1 MAKSSTHVVPNDDGG
16 WDIKRSGKTRSS
28 GHFDRKQDAVD
39 RARQISRNAGDE
51 LVIHN
56 KDGRIASKDS
66 HGRDPHPPRG

>member
-1 MAKSSTHVVPNDDGG
+1 MAKSSTHVVSNRDGG
-16 WDIKRSGKTRSS
+16 WDIKRSGNTQSS
-28 GHFDRKQDAVD
+28 AHYDRKQDAID

-66 HGRDPHPPRG
+66 PGRDPHPPKG

>member
-16 WDIKRSGKTRSS
+16 WDIKRSGNTRSS
-28 GHFDRKQDAVD
+28 GHYDRKQDAVD

-56 KDGRIASKDS
+56 KDGRIANKDS